1 MKQTYTGGCHCGAVR
16 YEADM
21 DLSQGTLKC
30 NCSMCRKM
38 RAWLVGIGSDD
49 FRLLK
54 GQEAL
59 SDYQFGS
66 KNIHHLFCKHC
77 GVKSFGRGAGRRRAA
92 RRDSAEHCRQHSR
105 CRPRRDACHVRRRA
119 QRQLRSRAG
128 RDALHV
134 TRIAIRASRA

>member
-30 NCSMCRKM
+30 NCSICRKT
-38 RAWLVGIGSDD
+38 RAWLVGIGADD

-77 GVKSFGRGAGRRRAA
+77 GVKSFGRAAAGPGGKPFVAVLLSTVDDISDADLAA
-92 RRDSAEHCRQHSR
+92 TPVIFID
-105 CRPRRDACHVRRRA
+105 
-119 QRQLRSRAG
+119 G
-128 RDALHV
+128 RNNNFAAAPDE
-134 TRIAIRASRA
+134 TRYL

>member
-30 NCSMCRKM
+30 NCSICRKT
-38 RAWLVGIGSDD
+38 RAWLVGISADD

-54 GQEAL
+54 QEAL

-77 GVKSFGRGAGRRRAA
+77 GVKSFGRAAAGPGGKPFVAVLLSTVDDISDADLAA
-92 RRDSAEHCRQHSR
+92 TPVIYID
-105 CRPRRDACHVRRRA
+105 
-119 QRQLRSRAG
+119 G
-128 RDALHV
+128 RNNNFAAAPDE
-134 TRIAIRASRA
+134 TRYL

>member
-30 NCSMCRKM
+30 NCSICRKT
-38 RAWLVGIGSDD
+38 RAWLVGIGADD
-49 FRLLK
+49 FRLLN

-77 GVKSFGRGAGRRRAA
+77 GVKSFGRAAAGPGGKPFVAVLLSTVDDISDADLAA
-92 RRDSAEHCRQHSR
+92 TPVIFID
-105 CRPRRDACHVRRRA
+105 
-119 QRQLRSRAG
+119 G
-128 RDALHV
+128 RNNNFAAAPDE
-134 TRIAIRASRA
+134 TRYL